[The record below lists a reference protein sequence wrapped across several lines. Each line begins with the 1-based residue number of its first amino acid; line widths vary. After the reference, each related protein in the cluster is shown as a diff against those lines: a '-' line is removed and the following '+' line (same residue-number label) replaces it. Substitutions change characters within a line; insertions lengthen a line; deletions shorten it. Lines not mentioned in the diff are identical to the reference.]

1 MAIVTT
7 YVCDVS
13 GMTGVDKKDFVEI
26 RIDCDLG
33 KAAYDRLTINKL
45 IHRDVA
51 LKLNLVKPQ
60 GQEVKQPEPTFES
73 KLTALL
79 NDYINDLV
87 YEEVSTQISNR
98 N

>member
-13 GMTGVDKKDFVEI
+13 GVSGQDKKDFVEVKMYS
-26 RIDCDLG
+26 DLG
-33 KAAYDRLTINKL
+33 KASYDRVIITKL

-51 LKLNLVKPQ
+51 LRLNLVKPQ
-60 GQEVKQPEPTFES
+60 HDEVVQPEVTFES
-73 KLTALL
+73 KLTTLL
-79 NDYINDLV
+79 KDYVADLV
-87 YEEVSTQISNR
+87 CDEVSSQMSNR

>member
-13 GMTGVDKKDFVEI
+13 GVTGTDKKDFVEV
-26 RIDCDLG
+26 RIDADLG
-33 KAAYDRLTINKL
+33 KASYDRITINKL

-51 LKLNLVKPQ
+51 LKLNLVKPKSD
-60 GQEVKQPEPTFES
+60 EKQQPDPTFES
-73 KLTALL
+73 KLTTLL
-79 NDYINDLV
+79 TDYINDLV
-87 YEEVSTQISNR
+87 YDTVTTELSNR

>member
-13 GMTGVDKKDFVEI
+13 GVSGTDKKDFVEV
-26 RIDCDLG
+26 RIDTDIS
-33 KAAYDRLTINKL
+33 KSYYDRITINKL

-51 LKLNLVKPQ
+51 LRLNLVKPQ
-60 GQEVKQPEPTFES
+60 GAEVKQPEPTFES
-73 KLTALL
+73 KLTTLL
-79 NDYINDLV
+79 TDYIHDLV
-87 YEEVSTQISNR
+87 YEEVSSQTSNR

>member
-13 GMTGVDKKDFVEI
+13 GVTGQDKKDFVEI
-26 RIDCDLG
+26 RIDCDLA
-33 KAAYDRLTINKL
+33 KSSYDRIIINKL

-51 LKLNLVKPQ
+51 LKLNLVKPKS
-60 GQEVKQPEPTFES
+60 GEEVQPDPTFES
-73 KLTALL
+73 KLTTLL
-79 NDYINDLV
+79 KDYINDVV
-87 YEEVSTQISNR
+87 YDEVSAQISNR

>member
-13 GMTGVDKKDFVEI
+13 GVTGQDKKDFVQI
-26 RIDCDLG
+26 RLDCDMD
-33 KAAYDRLTINKL
+33 KPSYDRIIINKL
-45 IHRDVA
+45 LHRDVA

-60 GQEVKQPEPTFES
+60 GSEVKQPEPTFES
-73 KLTALL
+73 KLTLL
-79 NDYINDLV
+79 LTDYISDLV
-87 YEEVSTQISNR
+87 YDEVSTQISNR

>member
-13 GMTGVDKKDFVEI
+13 GVTGQDKKDFVEV

-33 KAAYDRLTINKL
+33 KASYDRTIINKL

-60 GQEVKQPEPTFES
+60 SGEEKQPEPTFES
-73 KLTALL
+73 KLTTLL
-79 NDYINDLV
+79 TDYINDLV
-87 YEEVSTQISNR
+87 YDEVSTQISNR